1 MMKSTIFAAA
11 AFAVGASAAPY
22 KNKYALLIDLCKASA
37 ENSHSLIAVRA
48 APAITDGDILN
59 YALTLGTFIC
69 TEMLESAVSNSR

>member
-1 MMKSTIFAAA
+1 MKSTIFAAA

-22 KNKYALLIDLCKASA
+22 KNKYAPFVDLYKASA
-37 ENSHSLIAVRA
+37 DKSQSLIAVRA

-69 TEMLESAVSNSR
+69 TEILESAVSNSR